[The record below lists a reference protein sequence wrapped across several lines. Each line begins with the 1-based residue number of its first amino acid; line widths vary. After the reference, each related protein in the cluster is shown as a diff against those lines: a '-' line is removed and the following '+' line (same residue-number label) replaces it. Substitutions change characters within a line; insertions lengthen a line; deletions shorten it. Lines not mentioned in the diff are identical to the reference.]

1 MKPNYSAQCQV
12 AATIVAELVNHS
24 KDDKELLQRL
34 VNQLL
39 NSLARAEI
47 KLQALRGMSNIVS
60 AGREE
65 LNRYSTTVL
74 DALMSNIE
82 DPQDVVALEAMR
94 GLFRV
99 FEEIDCDR
107 IAPVLVNI
115 CNRIK
120 PALDK
125 SNEKLREAGAK
136 LLGVL
141 DRLVEG
147 ENSSA
152 VLDNLQEQTHVL
164 LPCLVLHV
172 NDEAAPVRSACKEAL
187 KRLVPIFSIEELT
200 KLFSNM
206 DPQREIDYNEFLS
219 YLSKALVSSAHCIAC
234 ITLHY

>member
-1 MKPNYSAQCQV
+1 MKSNYSAQCQV
-12 AATIVAELVNHS
+12 AATVIAELVNHS

-34 VNQLL
+34 INQLL

-60 AGREE
+60 NGREE
-65 LNRYSTTVL
+65 LNQYSTTVL

-94 GLFRV
+94 GLYRV
-99 FEEIDCDR
+99 FEQIDCDR

-125 SNEKLREAGAK
+125 SNDKLREAGAK

-141 DRLVEG
+141 DRLVEH
-147 ENSSA
+147 ENSGA

-164 LPCLVLHV
+164 LPSLVLHV
-172 NDEAAPVRSACKEAL
+172 NDENAAVRAACKESL
-187 KRLVPIFSIEELT
+187 KRLVPMFGVGDLT
-200 KLFSNM
+200 KMFATM

-219 YLSKALVSSAHCIAC
+219 YLSKVLVRHIMLCIIAGSC
-234 ITLHY
+234 

>member
-1 MKPNYSAQCQV
+1 MKSNYSAQCQV
-12 AATIVAELVNHS
+12 SAAIIAELVNHS

-34 VNQLL
+34 INQLL
-39 NSLARAEI
+39 NSLARTEI

-94 GLFRV
+94 GLYRV

-125 SNEKLREAGAK
+125 SNDKLREAGVK

-141 DRLVEG
+141 DRLAEG

-164 LPCLVLHV
+164 LPSLVLHV
-172 NDEAAPVRSACKEAL
+172 NDEAATVRTACKETL
-187 KRLVPIFSIEELT
+187 KRLVPIFGVEELSKVLT
-200 KLFSNM
+200 NI

-219 YLSKALVSSAHCIAC
+219 YLSKALVRSGC
-234 ITLHY
+234 LYLY

>member
-1 MKPNYSAQCQV
+1 MKSNYSAHSQV

-34 VNQLL
+34 INQLL
-39 NSLARAEI
+39 NSLARSEV

-94 GLFRV
+94 GLYRV

-125 SNEKLREAGAK
+125 SNEKLREAGTK

-141 DRLVEG
+141 DRLVG
-147 ENSSA
+147 GDNSGV

-172 NDEAAPVRSACKEAL
+172 NDEVATVRAACKETL
-187 KRLVPIFSIEELT
+187 KRLVPIFGAEELT

-219 YLSKALVSSAHCIAC
+219 YLSKALVIV
-234 ITLHY
+234 